1 MLKEYWY
8 LIKEMFILRKRLI
21 KLLKIQ
27 DLLIEEGQ
35 LCLKRTDIESTKMI
49 LQLSNNLQEH
59 LDKIKKDYRILMEE
73 NGIKYE

>member
-1 MLKEYWY
+1 
-8 LIKEMFILRKRLI
+8 
-21 KLLKIQ
+21 
-27 DLLIEEGQ
+27 
-35 LCLKRTDIESTKMI
+35 MI